1 MSRPTPSPSAGGR
14 LRLGLL
20 GAAFL
25 AALGFLALRLH
36 DIQVRDRDLYLGTQA
51 QMTLRRVRL
60 PATRGK
66 IRDRNGV
73 PLADNAPSFCIA
85 LYFDE
90 LRAPGRGWSNTVD
103 RIEAQIARVA
113 AIVGRPPGVS
123 RREIA
128 AHLRTRRPI
137 PMVAFEGLDDREL
150 ARLAEW
156 PEPLAGVDVLVR
168 QNRVYPFGD
177 MACHVIGYVGR
188 DVNPVRPAPP
198 AGAAAPDAAGEFG
211 PDENGAEDF
220 DYALPELVGRDGVEK
235 AFDAVLA
242 GRGGAE
248 VLRIDVSGYKREVH
262 SAGAP
267 RHGSDIALTLDKDLQ
282 LRAEEALRP
291 NRGAAIVL
299 DARNGDVL
307 ALASAPRFDLSTF
320 VPSLPGPVW
329 RRLLEDPDRPLYHR
343 ALLGTYPP
351 GSVVKPVVAL
361 TALGAGAVSP
371 FSTVHC
377 DGRFRRGGIDIR
389 CASRWGHGDV
399 DVRHAIAA
407 SCNPFFIECGLRLG
421 WAPALH
427 DAFEA
432 LGLGAPPR
440 LGIPAAAGLL
450 PDSQWKKAHTRDH
463 APWTAGDTANASIGQ
478 GFLLASPMQI
488 ARLALALANDG
499 DIVEPRLV
507 RDPGDGRPRTE
518 RVVADHVFWRPQ
530 DLELVRRGMVDATLP
545 PHGTARRAAVPGLR
559 FAAKTG
565 TAEFDVYR
573 PLPGTRR
580 HVRER
585 HKNAWIIAYA
595 PADAPR
601 YAFAVLAEDSD
612 SGGHTAAAILRTLLL
627 GLFPPP
633 PGTQIPDTQSPDEEE
648 THAEFAES
656 AELESHAEGA
666 ENAELHSHAESA
678 ENAEPNSHAEGAE
691 NAEDPRAADDDP
703 DTEPVSEPVPAIEIP
718 PPQP

>member
-282 LRAEEALRP
+282 LHAENALRP

-361 TALGAGAVSP
+361 TALGAG
-371 FSTVHC
+371 
-377 DGRFRRGGIDIR
+377 
-389 CASRWGHGDV
+389 
-399 DVRHAIAA
+399 
-407 SCNPFFIECGLRLG
+407 
-421 WAPALH
+421 
-427 DAFEA
+427 
-432 LGLGAPPR
+432 
-440 LGIPAAAGLL
+440 AGLL

-633 PGTQIPDTQSPDEEE
+633 PGTEIPDTQSPDEEE
-648 THAEFAES
+648 THAEFAE
-656 AELESHAEGA
+656 LESHAESA
-666 ENAELHSHAESA
+666 EDAESNSHAEGA

-691 NAEDPRAADDDP
+691 NAEPNSHAEGAENAENAEGPRATDDDP
-703 DTEPVSEPVPAIEIP
+703 DTEPVSEPVPAIELSP
-718 PPQP
+718 DPSSP